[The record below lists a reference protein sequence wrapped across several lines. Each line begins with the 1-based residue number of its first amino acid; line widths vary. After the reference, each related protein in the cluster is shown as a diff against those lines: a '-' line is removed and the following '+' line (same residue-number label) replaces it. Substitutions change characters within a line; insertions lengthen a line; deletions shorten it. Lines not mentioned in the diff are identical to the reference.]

1 VLSAGATALLAVVAV
16 SGCDAQSP
24 AQTSQRQVT
33 VIGSGEVQGMPD
45 TLTADVGVEVTA
57 PDVTAAMNQ
66 AGQRQRAVI
75 DALTARGIDAK
86 DISTTSVSLQPQ
98 YGENSMVTG
107 YRASNS
113 IRVTMRELDVAPS
126 TLAIVVNAGGN
137 AARINGV
144 SYSIADDSELVSDA
158 RARAFTDAENRARQY
173 ADLAGLSLGTVISI
187 SEASGGGPMPSPV
200 PMERGAPMAAADV
213 PLSPG
218 EQTVNFSVTAVWE
231 LH

>member
-1 VLSAGATALLAVVAV
+1 MV
-16 SGCDAQSP
+16 
-24 AQTSQRQVT
+24 
-33 VIGSGEVQGMPD
+33 GSGEVQGMPD
-45 TLTADVGVEVTA
+45 TLTADVGIEVTA

-75 DALTARGIDAK
+75 DALNARGIDSK
-86 DISTTSVSLQPQ
+86 DISTTSVTLQPQ
-98 YGENSMVTG
+98 YAENSALTG
-107 YRASNS
+107 YRADNS
-113 IRVTMRELDVAPS
+113 IRVTMREIDAAPA

-144 SYSIADDSELVSDA
+144 SYSIADDSALVSDA

-173 ADLAGLSLGTVISI
+173 AELAGLSLGTVISI
-187 SEASGGGPMPSPV
+187 SEASGGGPTPRPI

-218 EQTVNFSVTAVWE
+218 EQTVSFSVTAVWE
-231 LH
+231 LN

>member
-1 VLSAGATALLAVVAV
+1 MV
-16 SGCDAQSP
+16 
-24 AQTSQRQVT
+24 
-33 VIGSGEVQGMPD
+33 GSGEVQGMPD
-45 TLTADVGVEVTA
+45 TLTADVGIEVTA

-75 DALTARGIDAK
+75 DALNARGIDSK
-86 DISTTSVSLQPQ
+86 DISTTSVTLQPQ
-98 YGENSMVTG
+98 YGENSALTG
-107 YRASNS
+107 YRADNS
-113 IRVTMRELDVAPS
+113 IRVTMREIDAAPA

-144 SYSIADDSELVSDA
+144 SYSIADDSALVSDA

-173 ADLAGLSLGTVISI
+173 AELAGLSLGTVISI
-187 SEASGGGPMPSPV
+187 SEASGGGPTPRPI

-218 EQTVNFSVTAVWE
+218 EQTVSFSVTAVWE
-231 LH
+231 LN